1 MQQEFITVTFN
12 RTKIAIRCA
21 DILYVI
27 MSDDHCTIH
36 MFDGSVYRCR
46 MTLKELKKQLDEGFM
61 EVKRGCMIAVSAISD
76 IGDKIFER
84 YPWIEFNSYLKQLY
98 IIYGGIGILQ
108 EMTKEIQDQIYEIE
122 LYRVE
127 KYGTRADKLIV
138 SPEDLLV
145 QYADISLF
153 LIRKHEIE
161 KRPLQIAK
169 LLGILFEEIMD
180 NPKLIS
186 TEWIEQRQ
194 VMLRTAFLQFKYAA
208 GYKRGA

>member
-1 MQQEFITVTFN
+1 MNGVIEQELV
-12 RTKIAIRCA
+12 
-21 DILYVI
+21 
-27 MSDDHCTIH
+27 
-36 MFDGSVYRCR
+36 
-46 MTLKELKKQLDEGFM
+46 
-61 EVKRGCMIAVSAISD
+61 D

-84 YPWIEFNSYLKQLY
+84 YPWIEYNSYLKQLY

-108 EMTKEIQDQIYEIE
+108 EITKEIRDQIYEIE

-169 LLGILFEEIMD
+169 LLGILFEEILD

-186 TEWIEQRQ
+186 TEWIEQKK
-194 VMLRTAFLQFKYAA
+194 VMIRSAIFQFKYAA
-208 GYKRGA
+208 EV

>member
-1 MQQEFITVTFN
+1 MNGVIEQELV
-12 RTKIAIRCA
+12 
-21 DILYVI
+21 
-27 MSDDHCTIH
+27 
-36 MFDGSVYRCR
+36 
-46 MTLKELKKQLDEGFM
+46 
-61 EVKRGCMIAVSAISD
+61 D

-84 YPWIEFNSYLKQLY
+84 YPWIEYNSYLKQLY

-108 EMTKEIQDQIYEIE
+108 EITKEIRDQIYEIE

-169 LLGILFEEIMD
+169 LLGILFEEILD
-180 NPKLIS
+180 NPKLII
-186 TEWIEQRQ
+186 TEWIEQKK
-194 VMLRTAFLQFKYAA
+194 VMIRSAIFQFKYAA
-208 GYKRGA
+208 EV

>member
-1 MQQEFITVTFN
+1 MIEQELV
-12 RTKIAIRCA
+12 
-21 DILYVI
+21 
-27 MSDDHCTIH
+27 
-36 MFDGSVYRCR
+36 
-46 MTLKELKKQLDEGFM
+46 
-61 EVKRGCMIAVSAISD
+61 D

-84 YPWIEFNSYLKQLY
+84 YPWIEYNSYLKQLY

-108 EMTKEIQDQIYEIE
+108 EITKEIRDQIYEIE

-169 LLGILFEEIMD
+169 LLGILFEEILD

-186 TEWIEQRQ
+186 TEWIEQKK
-194 VMLRTAFLQFKYAA
+194 VMIRSAIFQFKYAA
-208 GYKRGA
+208 EV

>member
-1 MQQEFITVTFN
+1 MNGVIEQELV
-12 RTKIAIRCA
+12 
-21 DILYVI
+21 
-27 MSDDHCTIH
+27 
-36 MFDGSVYRCR
+36 
-46 MTLKELKKQLDEGFM
+46 
-61 EVKRGCMIAVSAISD
+61 D

-84 YPWIEFNSYLKQLY
+84 YPWIEYNSYLKQLY

-108 EMTKEIQDQIYEIE
+108 EITKEIRDQIYEIE

-127 KYGTRADKLIV
+127 KYGTIADKLIV

-169 LLGILFEEIMD
+169 LLGILFEEILD

-186 TEWIEQRQ
+186 TEWIEQKK
-194 VMLRTAFLQFKYAA
+194 VMIRSAIFQFKYAA
-208 GYKRGA
+208 EV

>member
-1 MQQEFITVTFN
+1 MNGVIEQELV
-12 RTKIAIRCA
+12 
-21 DILYVI
+21 
-27 MSDDHCTIH
+27 
-36 MFDGSVYRCR
+36 
-46 MTLKELKKQLDEGFM
+46 
-61 EVKRGCMIAVSAISD
+61 D

-138 SPEDLLV
+138 SPEDLLM
-145 QYADISLF
+145 QYADIALF
-153 LIRKHEIE
+153 FIRKHELE

-169 LLGILFEEIMD
+169 LLGIFFEEIMD

>member
-1 MQQEFITVTFN
+1 MDDVIEQELI
-12 RTKIAIRCA
+12 
-21 DILYVI
+21 
-27 MSDDHCTIH
+27 
-36 MFDGSVYRCR
+36 
-46 MTLKELKKQLDEGFM
+46 
-61 EVKRGCMIAVSAISD
+61 D

-138 SPEDLLV
+138 SPEDLLM
-145 QYADISLF
+145 QYADIALF
-153 LIRKHEIE
+153 LIRKHELE

-169 LLGILFEEIMD
+169 LLGIFFEEIME

>member
-1 MQQEFITVTFN
+1 MNGVIEQELV
-12 RTKIAIRCA
+12 
-21 DILYVI
+21 
-27 MSDDHCTIH
+27 
-36 MFDGSVYRCR
+36 
-46 MTLKELKKQLDEGFM
+46 
-61 EVKRGCMIAVSAISD
+61 D

-138 SPEDLLV
+138 SPEDLLM
-145 QYADISLF
+145 QYADIALF
-153 LIRKHEIE
+153 LIRKHELE

>member
-1 MQQEFITVTFN
+1 MNGVIEQELV
-12 RTKIAIRCA
+12 
-21 DILYVI
+21 
-27 MSDDHCTIH
+27 
-36 MFDGSVYRCR
+36 
-46 MTLKELKKQLDEGFM
+46 
-61 EVKRGCMIAVSAISD
+61 D

-84 YPWIEFNSYLKQLY
+84 YPWIEYNSYLKQLY

-108 EMTKEIQDQIYEIE
+108 EITKEIRDLIYEIE

-169 LLGILFEEIMD
+169 LLGILFEEILD

-186 TEWIEQRQ
+186 TEWIEQKK
-194 VMLRTAFLQFKYAA
+194 VMIRSAIFQFKYAA
-208 GYKRGA
+208 EV

>member
-1 MQQEFITVTFN
+1 MIEQELV
-12 RTKIAIRCA
+12 
-21 DILYVI
+21 
-27 MSDDHCTIH
+27 
-36 MFDGSVYRCR
+36 
-46 MTLKELKKQLDEGFM
+46 
-61 EVKRGCMIAVSAISD
+61 D

-108 EMTKEIQDQIYEIE
+108 EITKEIQDQIYEIE

-169 LLGILFEEIMD
+169 LLGILFEEIME
-180 NPKLIS
+180 NPKLVS
-186 TEWIEQRQ
+186 LEWIEQKK
-194 VMLRTAFLQFKYAA
+194 VMLRTTILQFEYAGKYK
-208 GYKRGA
+208 GERERYDLS

>member
-1 MQQEFITVTFN
+1 MNGVIEQELV
-12 RTKIAIRCA
+12 
-21 DILYVI
+21 
-27 MSDDHCTIH
+27 
-36 MFDGSVYRCR
+36 
-46 MTLKELKKQLDEGFM
+46 
-61 EVKRGCMIAVSAISD
+61 D

-108 EMTKEIQDQIYEIE
+108 EITKEIRDQIYEIE

-138 SPEDLLV
+138 SPEDLLM
-145 QYADISLF
+145 QYADIALF
-153 LIRKHEIE
+153 LIRKHELE

>member
-1 MQQEFITVTFN
+1 MNGVIEQELV
-12 RTKIAIRCA
+12 
-21 DILYVI
+21 
-27 MSDDHCTIH
+27 
-36 MFDGSVYRCR
+36 
-46 MTLKELKKQLDEGFM
+46 
-61 EVKRGCMIAVSAISD
+61 D

-84 YPWIEFNSYLKQLY
+84 YPWIEYNSYLKQLY

-108 EMTKEIQDQIYEIE
+108 EITKEIRDQIYKIE
-122 LYRVE
+122 LNRVE

-169 LLGILFEEIMD
+169 LLGILFEEILD

-186 TEWIEQRQ
+186 TEWIEQKK
-194 VMLRTAFLQFKYAA
+194 VMIRSAIFQFKYAA
-208 GYKRGA
+208 EV

>member
-1 MQQEFITVTFN
+1 MNGVIEQELV
-12 RTKIAIRCA
+12 
-21 DILYVI
+21 
-27 MSDDHCTIH
+27 
-36 MFDGSVYRCR
+36 
-46 MTLKELKKQLDEGFM
+46 
-61 EVKRGCMIAVSAISD
+61 D

-138 SPEDLLV
+138 SPEDLLM
-145 QYADISLF
+145 QYADIALF
-153 LIRKHEIE
+153 LIRKHELE

-169 LLGILFEEIMD
+169 LLGIFFEEIMD